1 MDVLPIQK
9 LKRNKKLFTKLY
21 QHWAHHQSNVLRFE
35 PSADKATSFV
45 IVSTIATPDVIH
57 DRKDVY
63 NYHSFRHRYNATLWA
78 ATMKQSWSMNSSIL
92 TRNPAENHQ
101 NDLLCQAQGIF
112 VHTKFFFLQKGHKQS
127 PFFFWQNNIQYETNA
142 QSDSNAFKWSTESGV
157 MELCDWLIR
166 R

>member
-57 DRKDVY
+57 DRKDV
-63 NYHSFRHRYNATLWA
+63 
-78 ATMKQSWSMNSSIL
+78 
-92 TRNPAENHQ
+92 
-101 NDLLCQAQGIF
+101 
-112 VHTKFFFLQKGHKQS
+112 
-127 PFFFWQNNIQYETNA
+127 
-142 QSDSNAFKWSTESGV
+142 
-157 MELCDWLIR
+157 
-166 R
+166 